1 MGAQHST
8 RSTAACETFPSR
20 DGESSSFEPG
30 GMAVDPRMTA
40 KNSMSPIMPP
50 VPMPQLMRSET
61 FEEKLY
67 RKVRFHLQYI
77 SFLREEIMMGMA

>member
-30 GMAVDPRMTA
+30 GMAVDPRLTA
-40 KNSMSPIMPP
+40 NNAVSPIMPP
-50 VPMPQLMRSET
+50 APMPQLMRSET

-67 RKVRFHLQYI
+67 RKVRFSLQYI
-77 SFLREEIMMGMA
+77 IFLREEMMGMA

>member
-1 MGAQHST
+1 
-8 RSTAACETFPSR
+8 
-20 DGESSSFEPG
+20 
-30 GMAVDPRMTA
+30 MAVDPRMTA
-40 KNSMSPIMPP
+40 KNSISPIMPP

-77 SFLREEIMMGMA
+77 SFLREEIMMGMGMNFFFWLRNSSF